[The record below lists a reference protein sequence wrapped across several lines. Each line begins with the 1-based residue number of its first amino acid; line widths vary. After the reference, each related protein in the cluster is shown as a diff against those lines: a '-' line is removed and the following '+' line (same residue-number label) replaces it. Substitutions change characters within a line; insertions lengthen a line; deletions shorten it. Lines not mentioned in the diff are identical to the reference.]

1 MSYKNKAAANRDA
14 LFGGVAAGGGTTK
27 KAPAPA
33 PAAAAAPSNTSTS
46 SAGSGNTTGGFGSGD
61 VSSRLEQYKKKKAAL
76 SKNKPGGSNLS
87 DEARQ
92 AKLQQAQ
99 EYRDK
104 ANKCMQKG
112 FFTKPDPVAAST
124 FYKRAAD
131 AYQQLGELHLESL
144 YRVESANCNM
154 QLGAWASAA
163 SDFTRAAELLVAL
176 QASENEES
184 AGTTTDT
191 SSSSSSSSSRSNQRR
206 KEAAE
211 YHRKASYAWT
221 QMNEKSKAGKS
232 QIQAAIAL
240 QDPNDNADSSS
251 SSSSSSSRSSLLL
264 SKDVLTQMEE
274 AVESHVPDVLNV
286 YARYR
291 QTGRSAY
298 LADGET
304 MEDVTNETME
314 LAKSQIVTTAYAH
327 EPLQDLVYL
336 LVKFREYASALYT
349 AGAVSAI
356 LEADG
361 GMSTLSLSRAY
372 CTETILSLALGDPVL
387 ASEQFLQRH
396 VQKTFYLS
404 SRECKLSED
413 LFRAIQQ
420 RDAEALGEA
429 RNVTGSNRAAMAN
442 LHSSLQSVIQQLR
455 TQGVASARHK
465 QPAAGTSSSS
475 AATTTT
481 TTTTTTKKKPPSSAP
496 VSSKSKGGKKDKT
509 GAAAAAAAAQSRPK
523 KNRDDED
530 DNPRSLQELV
540 GMKTGYEEE
549 TEAGKDLNPDDLAA
563 ELDNLDF
570 DLDDSG
576 NGNGD
581 DHDDSDDDSDIDLR

>member
-1 MSYKNKAAANRDA
+1 MSYKNKAAADRDA
-14 LFGGVAAGGGTTK
+14 LFGGVAAAGDAKKTNSTNSRPGGGASK
-27 KAPAPA
+27 KAP
-33 PAAAAAPSNTSTS
+33 SRSSSSSSTGGG
-46 SAGSGNTTGGFGSGD
+46 AGNATGFGSGD
-61 VSSRLEQYKKKKAAL
+61 VSNRLEQYKKKKAVTAI
-76 SKNKPGGSNLS
+76 SKPGGSNLS

-92 AKLQQAQ
+92 AKLQQAL

-112 FFTKPDPVAAST
+112 FFSKPDPVAAST
-124 FYKRAAD
+124 YYKRAAD
-131 AYQQLGELHLESL
+131 AYQQLGDLHLESL
-144 YRVESANCNM
+144 YRVESANCNL

-163 SDFTRAAELLVAL
+163 SDFTRAAELLVA
-176 QASENEES
+176 QAEQE
-184 AGTTTDT
+184 DT
-191 SSSSSSSSSRSNQRR
+191 SSSSNRR

-211 YHRKASYAWT
+211 YHRKASFAWT

-240 QDPNDNADSSS
+240 QDPEDEDS
-251 SSSSSSSRSSLLL
+251 RRLL
-264 SKDVLTQMEE
+264 SKEVLTQMEE
-274 AVESHVPDVLNV
+274 AVEAHVPDVLNI

-304 MEDVTNETME
+304 IGETKPSLETME

-336 LVKFREYASALYT
+336 LVQFREYASALYT
-349 AGAVSAI
+349 AGAASAI

-372 CTETILSLALGDPVL
+372 CTETILALALGDPVL

-420 RDAEALGEA
+420 RDAEALDEA
-429 RNVTGSNRAAMAN
+429 RNVKTGSNRAAMAN
-442 LHSSLQSVIQQLR
+442 LQSSLQTVIQQLR
-455 TQGVASARHK
+455 TQGVASSARTK
-465 QPAAGTSSSS
+465 QQGAAGTSSTSTR
-475 AATTTT
+475 AT
-481 TTTTTTKKKPPSSAP
+481 KKPPSSSAP
-496 VSSKSKGGKKDKT
+496 NSKKGKAS
-509 GAAAAAAAAQSRPK
+509 AAAAAAAKSPPK
-523 KNRDDED
+523 NHVDYNDN
-530 DNPRSLQELV
+530 DNPRSLQELM
-540 GMKTGYEEE
+540 GMKTGYEQE
-549 TEAGKDLNPDDLAA
+549 TEAGKDMNPDDLAA
-563 ELDNLDF
+563 ELDDLDF
-570 DLDDSG
+570 DLDESG
-576 NGNGD
+576 NGNGGD
-581 DHDDSDDDSDIDLR
+581 NDDSDDDSDIDLR